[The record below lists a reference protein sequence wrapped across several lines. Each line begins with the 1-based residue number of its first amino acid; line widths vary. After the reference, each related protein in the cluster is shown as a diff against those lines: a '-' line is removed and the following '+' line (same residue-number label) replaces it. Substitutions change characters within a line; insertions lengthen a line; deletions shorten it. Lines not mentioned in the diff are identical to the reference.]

1 MSDELLVDV
10 VEAARRLGVG
20 RSKIYELMGAGELKS
35 LHVGKLRR
43 VVVADLISARQP
55 AGLSMCSWT
64 QSCPLSR
71 RNMRSCS

>member
-1 MSDELLVDV
+1 MPEELLVSV

-43 VVVADLISARQP
+43 VVVADLMAFVERRLASEGANSAK
-55 AGLSMCSWT
+55 
-64 QSCPLSR
+64 
-71 RNMRSCS
+71 

>member
-1 MSDELLVDV
+1 MADELLVDV

-43 VVVADLISARQP
+43 VVVSDLTAFVE
-55 AGLSMCSWT
+55 
-64 QSCPLSR
+64 R
-71 RNMRSCS
+71 RIAEEGANSGN